1 MGGGVPKE
9 GYTNR
14 QLHIVAVC
22 TTNMILSTS
31 VVVLRL
37 FVKYR
42 TVANLGWDD
51 GVAVLALV
59 SDHLMLP
66 ETQSC
71 MMVQTFTDVFV

>member
-1 MGGGVPKE
+1 MSGGVPNE

-14 QLHIVAVC
+14 QQQIVAVC
-22 TTNMILSTS
+22 TTNIILSTS

-37 FVKYR
+37 FVRHR

-59 SDHLMLP
+59 SGHLM
-66 ETQSC
+66 SSKHS
-71 MMVQTFTDVFV
+71 DV